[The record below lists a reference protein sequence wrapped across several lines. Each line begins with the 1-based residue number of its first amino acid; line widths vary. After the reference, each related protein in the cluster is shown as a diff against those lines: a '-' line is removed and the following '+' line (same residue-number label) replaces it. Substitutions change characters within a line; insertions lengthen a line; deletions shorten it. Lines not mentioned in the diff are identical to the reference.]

1 MLTQSNVEQEKT
13 MHNKFL
19 EELGYKPI
27 SSTFKLAYKML
38 LSNKFLFTV
47 VTMIFIFLSIIQ
59 FVIPLTFARELA
71 EISIVLIGLIA
82 IILSVVSQVFTES
95 NYLYICK
102 MVLASHSEEECV
114 NTMASTKVSSVFT
127 NYFVRALGSSLAI
140 VLIVMP
146 FIVIREEL
154 YMGEYWDMFLMLLLL
169 LALYVYAI
177 VAYKI
182 TLSKNF
188 KEAFIVTFSLFSP
201 TVWKQSFN
209 LTYAKF
215 VISIMLILSGMFFI
229 LNFGMENVTDIDN
242 TDISIGI
249 MVIMTI
255 LSMFVTLYVL
265 PVAMMIAQSL
275 TEKSKRK

>member
-13 MHNKFL
+13 MHNEFL
-19 EELGYKPI
+19 EELGHKPI

-59 FVIPLTFARELA
+59 FVIPLTFAIELA

-82 IILSVVSQVFTES
+82 IILSVISQVFTES

>member
-1 MLTQSNVEQEKT
+1 MLTQSNEEQEKT

-19 EELGYKPI
+19 EELAHEPI
-27 SSTFKLAYKML
+27 ANTFKLVYKLL
-38 LSNKFLFTV
+38 LSNKFLFAVITI
-47 VTMIFIFLSIIQ
+47 IFIFLSMSPYLIPFIIRGG
-59 FVIPLTFARELA
+59 TGH
-71 EISIVLIGLIA
+71 ISIVLIGLISA
-82 IILSVVSQVFTES
+82 ILSIVSQVFTES

-102 MVLASHSEEECV
+102 MVLESQNEEECV
-114 NTMASTKVSSVFT
+114 STITSTKVSAVFT

-169 LALYVYAI
+169 LALYVYSI

-188 KEAFIVTFSLFSP
+188 KEAFIATFSLFSP
-201 TVWKQSFN
+201 AVWKQSFN

-215 VISIMLILSGMFFI
+215 VISIMLILSGIFFM
-229 LNFGMENVTDIDN
+229 LNFGIENVTDMDN
-242 TDISIGI
+242 TGISIGM

-255 LSMFVTLYVL
+255 LSMFVALYVL

-275 TEKSKRK
+275 TEKSKRR